1 MSKTRLIINGKKVFA
16 ESGRT
21 ILEVVHE
28 MGIDHIPNLCLEKQ
42 LEPYNSCFLCL
53 VEVKG
58 VNKLVPA
65 CSTMIREGM
74 EITTRNN
81 KIMDGRRA
89 SLELLL
95 SNHFADCLPPCSMKC
110 PAGVDIQGY
119 IAHIANGNYQEAV
132 KVIKQTNPL
141 PAICGRVCTRPC
153 EVACR
158 RNILDSNVKIDFL
171 KRYAADFDIE
181 TALAHVKPELAPEN
195 GVSVAVIG
203 AGPAGLSAAYY
214 LRLNGF
220 HVTIFEGMPE
230 PGGMLRYG
238 IPEYRLPYD
247 VLDKEIDAILELG
260 VTLKTNVRLGDDFS
274 IRDLFD
280 EGFDAVF
287 LGIGAWGG
295 KSLGV
300 EGQDAEGVLSGI
312 NFLEELGLGRKPEL
326 YGQVVVVG
334 GGNTA
339 VDCARTS
346 LRLKADKVTLL
357 YRRTRKEMPANE
369 IEIDAAEHE
378 GVEMHFLA
386 APVKVITDNGRVKAL
401 ECIQMELGEPD
412 ASGRRRPVPKKG
424 SEFTVEADFV
434 FAAIG
439 QDPTAD
445 AFKVD
450 DPEFLPENGQLN
462 FTRWQSVI
470 VNPDTFE
477 TDTDRVFA
485 GGDMV
490 TGAATAIEAIAAGRK
505 AAHSIHKLF
514 TKGVAEA
521 EPVYFNS
528 RKDDFA
534 KVELKDLRSD
544 NKMDAH
550 EMPELEPH
558 DRIASFAEV
567 ELGFDED
574 TALDESQRCLSCGCD
589 AVFVCKLREYATEYG
604 VQVKK
609 YNGEYGEYKLDR
621 SHPFIDL
628 DQNKCILCGRCIRVC
643 SQVVGKAIYGFHT
656 RGFSTSVIPEMGRP
670 LGDTGCVSCGLC
682 VDTCP
687 TGAIADRIDWD
698 KPGPWKLSET
708 LSTCGYC
715 GVGCS
720 ITWHTSGDK
729 VVKTTA
735 GEEDS
740 PTRGNTCK
748 RGRFGSGYIN
758 DTDRLLA
765 PVVNGDVTGW
775 QEALRA
781 LSDTIK
787 SAVRQYTG
795 DEIAVC
801 VSPRLTHEE
810 IYLIQKLAR
819 TTLKTHNVF
828 SLSTELN
835 PCHQWQTVRS
845 SAAYE
850 DIESADVILVTGA
863 DLPENHRVVD
873 FMVRRSKRNAG
884 KLICLTSGDT
894 GASMKADVLLK
905 VTPGTENLAIIAL
918 MKMMLDM
925 DASAGA
931 VPEEYRDAIKK
942 MSLQNLLKTTGLDEQ
957 ALKDAA
963 GWLMHAGKP
972 VIVTERDR
980 PGERRV
986 DDLELLQDLSNL
998 LKGKLAV
1005 LPRFNNAA
1013 GLQDMGGTSG
1023 LYGFGLPVDDPEV
1036 MDELTRVWSTDL
1048 SELPA
1053 PSAGFLENLKDG
1065 RWKAVFI
1072 FGEQLPADLEVGG
1085 RSALGLLK
1093 DIEILCVADSFYTD
1107 TMKHAGIRIP
1117 LCVGAETTGT
1127 YTNGLN
1133 TVSSVN
1139 KVVEPI
1145 NGMEN
1150 WDMIVQL
1157 ARQLHVRYKFDYDCI
1172 EDVRDEIM
1180 TVIPAYEGIWSDFN
1194 DVGQVRKLA
1203 IPEPDDSVLFKSERI
1218 TGESVVKMVY
1228 PVETTNAIWTWFA
1241 DYWKR
1246 SGRE

>member
-1 MSKTRLIINGKKVFA
+1 MSKTRIIINGKKVFA
-16 ESGRT
+16 ESGQT

-42 LEPYNSCFLCL
+42 LEPYSSCFLCL

-58 VNKLVPA
+58 INKLVPS
-65 CSTMIREGM
+65 CSTVIREGM
-74 EITTRNN
+74 EVTTRNN
-81 KIMDGRRA
+81 KIMEGRRV

-119 IAHIANGNYQEAV
+119 IAHIANGDYQEAV

-141 PAICGRVCTRPC
+141 PAVCGRVCTRPC
-153 EVACR
+153 EMACR
-158 RNILDSNVKIDFL
+158 RNVLDSNVKIDFL
-171 KRYAADFDIE
+171 KRYASDFDME
-181 TALAHVKPELAPEN
+181 EALAHVKPDLAPEKD
-195 GVSVAVIG
+195 VAVAIIG

-220 HVTIFEGMPE
+220 QVTIFEGMPE

-247 VLDKEIDAILELG
+247 VLDREIDTILELG
-260 VTLKTNVRLGDDFS
+260 VTLKTNVRLGEDFS

-287 LGIGAWGG
+287 LGIGAWGS

-312 NFLEELGLGRKPEL
+312 KFLEELGLGRKPEL
-326 YGQVVVVG
+326 YGNVVVVG

-346 LRLKADKVTLL
+346 LRLNAKKVTLL
-357 YRRTRKEMPANE
+357 YRRTRKEMPANAV
-369 IEIDAAEHE
+369 EIDAAEHE

-386 APVKVITDNGRVKAL
+386 APVKVITENGRVKAL

-434 FAAIG
+434 FAAVG

-450 DPEFLPENGQLN
+450 EPGYLPDNGQLN

-470 VNPDTFE
+470 VNPATFE

-505 AAHSIHKLF
+505 AAHSINKLF
-514 TKGVAEA
+514 TKGVAEG

-528 RKDDFA
+528 RKDDFT
-534 KVELKDLRSD
+534 KVELKHLRSD
-544 NKMDAH
+544 KKLEAH

-558 DRIASFAEV
+558 DRSSSFDEV
-567 ELGFDED
+567 ELGFDENI
-574 TALDESQRCLSCGCD
+574 AREESQRCQSCGCD

-609 YNGEYGEYKLDR
+609 YPGEYGEHKLDS
-621 SHPFIDL
+621 SHPFIEL

-643 SQVVGKAIYGFHT
+643 SQIVGEAIYGFHT
-656 RGFSTSVIPEMGRP
+656 RGFTTSVIPEMGKP
-670 LGDTGCVSCGLC
+670 LGETSCVSCGLC

-687 TGAIADRIDWD
+687 TGAITDRVDWD

-720 ITWHTSGDK
+720 VTWHTSGEK
-729 VVKTTA
+729 VVKATA
-735 GEEDS
+735 GDDDS

-758 DTDRLLA
+758 DAGRLIA
-765 PVVNGDVTGW
+765 PVVDGDVTNW
-775 QEALRA
+775 QEALYA
-781 LSDTIK
+781 LSDTVK
-787 SAVRQYTG
+787 SAVRQYSG

-873 FMVRRSKRNAG
+873 FMVRRAKLNAG
-884 KLICLTSGDT
+884 KLIGLTSGDT
-894 GASMKADVLLK
+894 GASMKPDVLLK
-905 VTPGTENLAIIAL
+905 VKPGTENQAVTAL
-918 MKMMLDM
+918 MKIMLD
-925 DASAGA
+925 DDDFTGG
-931 VPEEYRDAIKK
+931 VPEEYQAAMDKI
-942 MSLQNLLKTTGLDEQ
+942 SLQNLLETTGLDEQ
-957 ALKDAA
+957 ALKNAA
-963 GWLMHAGKP
+963 GWLMNAGKP

-986 DDLELLQDLSNL
+986 DDLEMLQDLSKL
-998 LKGKLAV
+998 IKGKLAV

-1013 GLQDMGGTSG
+1013 GLQDMGGTPGS
-1023 LYGFGLPVDDPEV
+1023 YGFGLPVDDPEV
-1036 MDELTRVWSTDL
+1036 MDDVTRVWSTDL
-1048 SELPA
+1048 SELPP
-1053 PSAGFLENLKDG
+1053 PSVGFLEGLKDG

-1072 FGEQLPADLEVGG
+1072 FGEQLPADLELDG
-1085 RSALGLLK
+1085 RNALKLLK
-1093 DIEILCVADSFYTD
+1093 DIDILCVADSFYTD
-1107 TMKHAGIRIP
+1107 TMEHAGIKIP

-1127 YTNGLN
+1127 YTNGVN

-1139 KVVEPI
+1139 KAVEPM

-1150 WDMIVQL
+1150 WDMLVQL
-1157 ARQLHVRYKFDYDCI
+1157 SRQLQVRYKFDYTSI

-1180 TVIPAYEGIWSDFN
+1180 TLIPIYDGIWSDYEE
-1194 DVGQVRKLA
+1194 DRQVRKLA
-1203 IPEPDDSVLFKSERI
+1203 LPEPDESVLFKPERI
-1218 TGESVVKMVY
+1218 AS
-1228 PVETTNAIWTWFA
+1228 
-1241 DYWKR
+1241 
-1246 SGRE
+1246 